1 MTEQPE
7 KVRHADTFNIIN
19 LIGFLA
25 AAACFA
31 LVNVAITLTILE
43 RTGNLGRP
51 EIVSIDAADLIR
63 GFVDAQGRDVSDE
76 ELQARVRAL
85 NANLDPIV
93 EAYARERGLMIVNA
107 AAVLGGVRDI
117 TPDLL
122 HQTGLLQ

>member
-1 MTEQPE
+1 MNDPVN
-7 KVRHADTFNIIN
+7 KVSSSDLFNITNI
-19 LIGFLA
+19 IGFFA

-31 LVNVAITLTILE
+31 LVNVAITLTVLD

-51 EIVSIDAADLIR
+51 EVVSIDAADLIR
-63 GFVDAQGRDVSDE
+63 SFVNAQGRDVSDE

-93 EAYARERGLMIVNA
+93 EAYAIERGLMIVNS

-117 TPDLL
+117 SPELL
-122 HQTGLLQ
+122 QHTGLLQ

>member
-1 MTEQPE
+1 MTDQSN
-7 KVRHADTFNIIN
+7 KVSSTDLFNITN
-19 LIGFLA
+19 LIGLLA
-25 AAACFA
+25 GAACFD
-31 LVNVAITLTILE
+31 LVNVAITLTVLD

-93 EAYARERGLMIVNA
+93 QAYARERGLMIVNS

-122 HQTGLLQ
+122 QQTGLLQ

>member
-1 MTEQPE
+1 M
-7 KVRHADTFNIIN
+7 
-19 LIGFLA
+19 
-25 AAACFA
+25 
-31 LVNVAITLTILE
+31 NVAITLTVLD

-93 EAYARERGLMIVNA
+93 QAYARERGLMIVNS

-122 HQTGLLQ
+122 QQTGLLQ

>member
-1 MTEQPE
+1 MTDPAN
-7 KVRHADTFNIIN
+7 KVSNTDLFNITN

-25 AAACFA
+25 AAVCFA
-31 LVNVAITLTILE
+31 LVNVAITLTVLD

-51 EIVSIDAADLIR
+51 EVVSIDAADLIR
-63 GFVDAQGRDVSDE
+63 SFVNAQGRDVSDE

-93 EAYARERGLMIVNA
+93 QAYAIERGLMIVNS

-117 TPDLL
+117 TPELL
-122 HQTGLLQ
+122 QQTGLLQ

>member
-1 MTEQPE
+1 MPDHKN
-7 KVRHADTFNIIN
+7 KVSTTDLFNITN
-19 LIGFLA
+19 LIGFLGG
-25 AAACFA
+25 AACFA
-31 LVNVAITLTILE
+31 LVNVAITLTVLD

-76 ELQARVRAL
+76 ELQARVRVL

-93 EAYARERGLMIVNA
+93 QAYASERGLMIVNS

-122 HQTGLLQ
+122 QQTGLLQ

>member
-1 MTEQPE
+1 MTDPAN
-7 KVRHADTFNIIN
+7 KVSKSDLFNITN

-31 LVNVAITLTILE
+31 LVNVAITLTVLD

-51 EIVSIDAADLIR
+51 EVVSIDAADLIR
-63 GFVDAQGRDVSDE
+63 SFVNAQGRDVSDE
-76 ELQARVRAL
+76 ELQARVRVL

-93 EAYARERGLMIVNA
+93 QAYAIERGLMIVNS

-117 TPDLL
+117 TPELL
-122 HQTGLLQ
+122 QQTGLLQ

>member
-1 MTEQPE
+1 MTDQTN
-7 KVRHADTFNIIN
+7 KVSKPDLFNITN
-19 LIGFLA
+19 LIGVLTV
-25 AAACFA
+25 AACFA
-31 LVNVAITLTILE
+31 LVNVAITLTVLDS
-43 RTGNLGRP
+43 TGNLGRP

-93 EAYARERGLMIVNA
+93 QAYASERGLMIVNS

-122 HQTGLLQ
+122 QQTGLLQ

>member
-1 MTEQPE
+1 MTDQSN
-7 KVRHADTFNIIN
+7 KVSITDSFNITN
-19 LIGFLA
+19 LIGLLA
-25 AAACFA
+25 GAACFA
-31 LVNVAITLTILE
+31 LVNVAITLTVLD

-51 EIVSIDAADLIR
+51 EIVSIDAANLIR

-93 EAYARERGLMIVNA
+93 QAYASERGLMIVNS
-107 AAVLGGVRDI
+107 AAVLGGARDI

-122 HQTGLLQ
+122 QQTGLLQ

>member
-1 MTEQPE
+1 MPDREN
-7 KVRHADTFNIIN
+7 KVSTTDLFNITN
-19 LIGFLA
+19 LISLLA
-25 AAACFA
+25 GAACFA
-31 LVNVAITLTILE
+31 LVNVAITLTVLD

-76 ELQARVRAL
+76 ELQARVRVL

-93 EAYARERGLMIVNA
+93 RAYASERGLMIVNS

-122 HQTGLLQ
+122 QQTGLLQ

>member
-1 MTEQPE
+1 MTDAAN
-7 KVRHADTFNIIN
+7 KISNTDLFNITN
-19 LIGFLA
+19 FIGLLS

-31 LVNVAITLTILE
+31 LVNVAITLTVLD

-51 EIVSIDAADLIR
+51 EVVSIDAADLIR
-63 GFVDAQGRDVSDE
+63 SFVNAQGRDVPDE

-93 EAYARERGLMIVNA
+93 QAYAIERGLMIVNS

-117 TPDLL
+117 TPELL
-122 HQTGLLQ
+122 QQTGLLQ